1 MTHIIYIYLI
11 INSFILGW
19 FLREYRYET
28 VSYKLFLTVSIFL
41 FGAIILPS
49 VYVVPILVNP
59 LGWLIREVKFQY
71 RFRFTDFWDRILL
84 DDSYSQEYKTREEK
98 LERMKT
104 LTDRFSKQVQ
114 RHNRLIQK
122 RYGNNS

>member
-1 MTHIIYIYLI
+1 MIHIIYIYLI

-19 FLREYRYET
+19 HLRDNRHET
-28 VSYKLFLTVSIFL
+28 LAFNIFSSVVVIF
-41 FGAIILPS
+41 FGAIILPL

-71 RFRFTDFWDRILL
+71 RFRLTNYWDRILL
-84 DDSYSQEYKTREEK
+84 DDNYSQEYKTLEEK
-98 LERMKT
+98 LERANKT
-104 LTDRFSKQVQ
+104 TKNASKQVQ

-122 RYGNNS
+122 RYGSI